1 MRKLLYYIIWAL
13 FPALLSAQDWAYLS
27 KITTHNG
34 LVSNEVTSMLQDSKG
49 FIWIGTDDGLHKFD
63 GYDITVYKHNS
74 TQKNSLAGNSI
85 RCLFEDSQH
94 NLWIGLK
101 GEGLSKLNLRT
112 GIFTT
117 YKHQKGSNSLSYNDV
132 AGIVEDEAGMIW
144 IAVDR
149 GGLDMLNPKTGVFT
163 HYDIR
168 EKSTSKPLNNAL
180 TGMVATMARSYS
192 VRGVVGCI
200 ALTARKNNLNYT
212 LIGIQTT
219 LMRRYASTF
228 STSTKT
234 QKALFGYH
242 RLTVVCIA

>member
-1 MRKLLYYIIWAL
+1 MRKLLYIIWAL

-168 EKSTSKPLNNAL
+168 EKGTTQPLNNAL
-180 TGMVATMARSYS
+180 TGMVATN
-192 VRGVVGCI
+192 G
-200 ALTARKNNLNYT
+200 T
-212 LIGIQTT
+212 LILSSWGGGVYCFNRKEKQFE
-219 LMRRYASTF
+219 L
-228 STSTKT
+228 
-234 QKALFGYH
+234 H
-242 RLTVVCIA
+242 P